1 MLFFWSSSG
10 RLQVDDD
17 FDRCLASSSEDRKRY
32 LIAKWNKFPLADEPD
47 GTTLDIV
54 GVELNSYEVGTISSK
69 YYIFLKPVDGMATP
83 FAFVEFDDFRFIE
96 ISFMYFPDI
105 NRDTF
110 ELESFL
116 LEDDFRSHN
125 AYYKRRQ
132 AAA

>member
-32 LIAKWNKFPLADEPD
+32 LIARWNKFPLADEPD
-47 GTTLDIV
+47 GTTLDIA
-54 GVELNSYEVGTISSK
+54 GVKIISKGGRTCACK
-69 YYIFLKPVDGMATP
+69 YFVVLKPVDGKRTP
-83 FAFVEFDDFRFIE
+83 FAWVYDNFRMVEVE
-96 ISFMYFPDI
+96 FMYFPDI

-132 AAA
+132 AEA